1 MFLLFKFRVIFY
13 MLRNDVCKNN
23 LPAHTS
29 TCTCFYILVQDSL
42 LICNK
47 AFNFI
52 IYYVLFNS
60 KNFGH
65 CVFTKLKI
73 AL

>member
-52 IYYVLFNS
+52 IYYVLFQRILDAVWLP
-60 KNFGH
+60 
-65 CVFTKLKI
+65 CKLKI